1 MDLEEKKDSS
11 ESFEFKNPRVQKEFE
26 LIRKAQQGD
35 HSAMTTLMKR
45 YNKALYYVILKI
57 IRNVDDAEDI
67 TVETFVKAFQNLDKF
82 RFEHPFSSWLF
93 RIGTNH
99 CIDFIRRKKR
109 MEVISIEQFM
119 KKNDE
124 KKPDKEEINDVIDEA
139 QNIEEN
145 SIRSQQIE
153 VLRLLINKLP
163 TNYRKV
169 LTLRYFEDMD
179 YQQIAD
185 ELDIP
190 MGTVKAQ
197 LFRAKQLLNELIH
210 KHKHLG

>member
-1 MDLEEKKDSS
+1 MDLDENKEPT
-11 ESFEFKNPRVQKEFE
+11 ENFEFENPRVQKEFE

-35 HSAMTTLMKR
+35 HNAMTTLMKR
-45 YNKALYYVILKI
+45 YNKALYYVVLKI
-57 IRNVDDAEDI
+57 VRNVDDAEDI

-99 CIDFIRRKKR
+99 CIDFIRKKKR
-109 MEVISIEQFM
+109 VEIISIDQFM
-119 KKNDE
+119 KKTDE
-124 KKPDKEEINDVIDEA
+124 KKPDKEESNDFIDEA
-139 QNIEEN
+139 QNIEQN

-153 VLRLLINKLP
+153 VLRLLISKLP

-179 YQQIAD
+179 YQQIAE

-197 LFRAKQLLNELIH
+197 LFRAKELLNELIR
-210 KHKHLG
+210 KHENLK

>member
-1 MDLEEKKDSS
+1 MDLDKNKDST
-11 ESFEFKNPRVQKEFE
+11 ENFKFENPRVQKEFE

-35 HSAMTTLMKR
+35 HNAMTTLMKR

-57 IRNVDDAEDI
+57 VRNVDDAEDI
-67 TVETFVKAFQNLDKF
+67 TVETFVKVFQNLDKF

-109 MEVISIEQFM
+109 VEIISIEQFM
-119 KKNDE
+119 KKIDE
-124 KKPDKEEINDVIDEA
+124 NNSDKEEVYDVVDEA

-153 VLRLLINKLP
+153 VLRLLMNKLP

-169 LTLRYFEDMD
+169 LTLRYFEDMN
-179 YQQIAD
+179 YQQIAH
-185 ELDIP
+185 ELHIP
-190 MGTVKAQ
+190 IGTVKAQ
-197 LFRAKQLLNELIH
+197 LFRAKQLLNELIR
-210 KHKHLG
+210 KHEHSG

>member
-1 MDLEEKKDSS
+1 MDLDENKELN
-11 ESFEFKNPRVQKEFE
+11 EHFEFENPRVQKEFE
-26 LIRKAQQGD
+26 LIKKAQQGD
-35 HSAMTTLMKR
+35 HNAMTTLMKR

-57 IRNVDDAEDI
+57 VRNVDDAEDI
-67 TVETFVKAFQNLDKF
+67 TVETFVKAFQSLDKF

-109 MEVISIEQFM
+109 IEIISIDQFM
-119 KKNDE
+119 KQTDE
-124 KKPDKEEINDVIDEA
+124 KNSDKDEFNDVIDEA
-139 QNIEEN
+139 QNIEAN
-145 SIRSQQIE
+145 SIKNQQIE

-179 YQQIAD
+179 YQQIAE
-185 ELDIP
+185 ELNIP

-197 LFRAKQLLNELIH
+197 LYRAKELLNELIR
-210 KHKHLG
+210 KHENLG

>member
-1 MDLEEKKDSS
+1 MDLDENK
-11 ESFEFKNPRVQKEFE
+11 ESNEDFEFENPRIQKEFE

-35 HSAMTTLMKR
+35 HNAMTTLMKR

-57 IRNVDDAEDI
+57 VRNVDDAEDI
-67 TVETFVKAFQNLDKF
+67 TVETFVKVFQNLDKF

-109 MEVISIEQFM
+109 IEVISIDQFM
-119 KKNDE
+119 KKTDE
-124 KKPDKEEINDVIDEA
+124 KKSDKEESNDVIDEA

-197 LFRAKQLLNELIH
+197 IFRAKELLNELIR
-210 KHKHLG
+210 KHENLG

>member
-1 MDLEEKKDSS
+1 MDLDENKEPTED
-11 ESFEFKNPRVQKEFE
+11 FEFENPRVQKEFE

-35 HSAMTTLMKR
+35 HNAMTTLMKR

-57 IRNVDDAEDI
+57 VRNVDDAEDI
-67 TVETFVKAFQNLDKF
+67 TVETFVKVFQNLDKF

-109 MEVISIEQFM
+109 VEVISIEQFM
-119 KKNDE
+119 KKTDE
-124 KKPDKEEINDVIDEA
+124 KKPDKEETNDVIDEA

-197 LFRAKQLLNELIH
+197 LFRAKELLNELIR
-210 KHKHLG
+210 KHENLG

>member
-1 MDLEEKKDSS
+1 MDLDENKEPTED
-11 ESFEFKNPRVQKEFE
+11 FEFENPRVQKEFE

-35 HSAMTTLMKR
+35 HNAMTTLMKR

-57 IRNVDDAEDI
+57 VRNVDDAEDI
-67 TVETFVKAFQNLDKF
+67 TVETFVKVFQNLDKF

-109 MEVISIEQFM
+109 VEVISIDQFM

-124 KKPDKEEINDVIDEA
+124 KKPDKEETNDVIDEA

-163 TNYRKV
+163 INYRKV

-179 YQQIAD
+179 YQQIAN

-197 LFRAKQLLNELIH
+197 IFRAKELLNELIR
-210 KHKHLG
+210 KHENLS

>member
-1 MDLEEKKDSS
+1 MDLDENKELN
-11 ESFEFKNPRVQKEFE
+11 EHFEFENPRVQKEFE
-26 LIRKAQQGD
+26 LIKKAQQGD
-35 HSAMTTLMKR
+35 HNAMTTLMKR

-57 IRNVDDAEDI
+57 VRNVDDAEDI
-67 TVETFVKAFQNLDKF
+67 TVETFVKAFQSLDKF

-109 MEVISIEQFM
+109 IEIISIDQFM
-119 KKNDE
+119 KQTDE
-124 KKPDKEEINDVIDEA
+124 KNPDKDEFNDVIDEA
-139 QNIEEN
+139 QNIEAN
-145 SIRSQQIE
+145 SIKNQQIE

-179 YQQIAD
+179 YQQIAE
-185 ELDIP
+185 ELNIP

-197 LFRAKQLLNELIH
+197 LYRAKELLNELIR
-210 KHKHLG
+210 KHENLD

>member
-1 MDLEEKKDSS
+1 MDLNENKDPSA
-11 ESFEFKNPRVQKEFE
+11 EFENPRIQQEFE

-35 HSAMTTLMKR
+35 HNAMTTLIKR

-57 IRNVDDAEDI
+57 VRNVDDAEDI
-67 TVETFVKAFQNLDKF
+67 TVETFIKVFQNLDKF
-82 RFEHPFSSWLF
+82 RFDHPFSSWLF

-99 CIDFIRRKKR
+99 CIDFIRKKR
-109 MEVISIEQFM
+109 RVETVSFNQLVQN
-119 KKNDE
+119 NDE
-124 KKPDKEEINDVIDEA
+124 QSIDKQNNTEFIDES

-145 SIRSQQIE
+145 SIKTEQIE
-153 VLRLLINKLP
+153 ILRELINKLP
-163 TNYRKV
+163 PNYRKV

-185 ELDIP
+185 ELGLP

-197 LFRAKQLLNELIH
+197 LYRAKELLNELVC
-210 KHKHLG
+210 KHVRL